1 MVANSVC
8 SSGTWLAHYVF
19 RGPPITMWP
28 VETGLDDTLVERIRA
43 RDEKA
48 LRVLIERFGP
58 SVYAATRRVV
68 AEPFV
73 VEEIAQDTFLM
84 LWRRPEVFDPGRGS
98 LQAFLAAV
106 ARNKA
111 VDLVRKEA
119 PRRRAAQALRDEAE
133 SASKVTLG
141 DERIEGVE
149 ERQGIRDALARLSP
163 VQREAIVLAYFG
175 GRTYREVAEELD
187 IPEGTAKTRLRDGL
201 IKLRALM
208 TLPRGSE

>member
-1 MVANSVC
+1 MCAVA
-8 SSGTWLAHYVF
+8 
-19 RGPPITMWP
+19 
-28 VETGLDDTLVERIRA
+28 TGVDEALVQRIRE
-43 RDEKA
+43 RDERA

-58 SVYAATRRVV
+58 AVHAAARRVV

-84 LWRRPEVFDPGRGS
+84 LWRRPEVFDTERGT

-119 PRRRAAQALRDEAE
+119 PRRRAAQSLRDEAE
-133 SASKVTLG
+133 SASRVTLG

-163 VQREAIVLAYFG
+163 VQREAIVLAFFG
-175 GRTYREVAEELD
+175 GRTYREVAEELG
-187 IPEGTAKTRLRDGL
+187 IPEGTAKTRMRDGL
-201 IKLRALM
+201 MRLRELM
-208 TLPRGSE
+208 TVRRPGE

>member
-1 MVANSVC
+1 
-8 SSGTWLAHYVF
+8 
-19 RGPPITMWP
+19 MWP
-28 VETGLDDTLVERIRA
+28 VEPGVDDTLVERIRA

-58 SVYAATRRVV
+58 SVYAAARRVV

-133 SASKVTLG
+133 SASRVTLG

-163 VQREAIVLAYFG
+163 VQREVIVLAYFG

-208 TLPRGSE
+208 TVPRGSE